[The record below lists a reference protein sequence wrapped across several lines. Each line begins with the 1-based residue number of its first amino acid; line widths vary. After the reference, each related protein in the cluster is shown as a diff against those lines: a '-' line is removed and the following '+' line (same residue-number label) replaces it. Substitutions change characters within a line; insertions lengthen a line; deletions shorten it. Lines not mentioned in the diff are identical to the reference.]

1 MNNIHHEILKSL
13 LTFDRPLGELRQELS
28 KLKWDSENSLIQL
41 SADHVRLVLARFLKG
56 ELSADAVEEWA
67 NLIECRE
74 DIGFESEFEDVLK
87 DVIFELANPGLV
99 HPIDR
104 AFIEGWLDCLAA
116 IPGLFFQDHDF

>member
-1 MNNIHHEILKSL
+1 MNNIRHEILKSL

-28 KLKWDSENSLIQL
+28 KLKWDSENSLIRL

-87 DVIFELANPGLV
+87 DVIFELANPGLM
-99 HPIDR
+99 HPLDR
-104 AFIEGWLDCLAA
+104 AFIEGWLDCLATSPSKRLA
-116 IPGLFFQDHDF
+116 L

>member
-1 MNNIHHEILKSL
+1 MNNIRHEILKSL

-28 KLKWDSENSLIQL
+28 KLKWDSENSLIRL
-41 SADHVRLVLARFLKG
+41 SADHVRLVLMRFLKG

-87 DVIFELANPGLV
+87 DVTFELANPGLV

-104 AFIEGWLDCLAA
+104 AFIEGWLDCLATSPSKRLA
-116 IPGLFFQDHDF
+116 L